1 VSAAALPSE
10 LSGLPP
16 ELPPGL
22 LSLLVD
28 RLNVGVVTV
37 APDFTVLQW
46 NRFMQA
52 HSGRGASEVVGQNL
66 MACFPELPRD
76 WLERKIRSVFL
87 LKNFAFTSWR
97 QRPYLF
103 LFQHH
108 RLVTGGRGAMRQ
120 DCAMVPL
127 IEGGAVKA
135 VSIVLIDATDTYESE
150 TRLDAAMNELEAL
163 SVRDGLTGV
172 FNRRK
177 IEEVLDGELQR
188 IRRYGGECGVLMID
202 IDHFKKV
209 NDGYGHVVGD
219 QAIRHVAQLA
229 GKTLRNTDVVGR
241 YGGEEFVA
249 ALPGVGLAGAAVAAE
264 RLRVAIAST
273 PVRHPAVTF
282 SVTVSVGVTAMR
294 PESKDRI
301 SVVESADRALYLSKT
316 SGRNRVTS
324 CVSDGE
330 APSLPPRP

>member
-1 VSAAALPSE
+1 VSTTAA
-10 LSGLPP
+10 LPP
-16 ELPPGL
+16 ELLG
-22 LSLLVD
+22 LLVD
-28 RLNVGVVTV
+28 RLNVGIVTV
-37 APDFTVLQW
+37 AADLTVLQW

-52 HSGRGASEVVGQNL
+52 HSGRSPGEIIGQNL
-66 MACFPELPRD
+66 LACFPELPRE

-108 RLVTGGRGAMRQ
+108 RLVTGGKGAMRQ

-127 IEGGAVKA
+127 IEAGVVKA
-135 VSIVLIDATDTYESE
+135 VSIVLIDATDTYETE
-150 TRLDAAMNELEAL
+150 ARLDTAMTELAAISE
-163 SVRDGLTGV
+163 RDGLTGI

-177 IEEVLDGELQR
+177 IEEVLEGELQR
-188 IRRYGGECGVLMID
+188 IRRYGGECGVLMFD

-209 NDGYGHVVGD
+209 NDGHGHLVGD

-229 GKTLRNTDVVGR
+229 VKTLRNTDVVGR

-249 ALPGVGLAGAAVAAE
+249 LLPGVGLPGAAVAAE
-264 RLRVAIAST
+264 RLRQAIANT
-273 PVRHPAVTF
+273 PVKHPDVTF
-282 SVTVSVGVTAMR
+282 TVTVSLGVTAMR
-294 PESKDRI
+294 PESKDRTT
-301 SVVESADRALYLSKT
+301 VFESADRALYLSKG

-330 APSLPPRP
+330 APTFPPRP